1 MDRQDYVIEVSHV
14 SKSFKD
20 NKVLKDVSLLCES
33 GKIYGL
39 VGHNGSGKTVL
50 FKSICGFL
58 SCDEGTITVNGK
70 VMGKDKDMLTDAGI
84 IIEDPGFLRTWSGYH
99 NLEFLYTLRN
109 KKNKDYLCSVL
120 RKDGLDPALK
130 RPVGKYS
137 LGMRQRLALAQAIM
151 EDPGILILDEPTK
164 GIDVGAKAEL
174 YKLMVELSK
183 QGKTIIMIT
192 SDMLELLSM
201 SDRVMVMHEGHQV
214 GIIPHAELTQERVLE
229 LASG

>member
-120 RKDGLDPALK
+120 RKVGLDPALK

-137 LGMRQRLALAQAIM
+137 LGMRQRLAIAQAIM
-151 EDPGILILDEPTK
+151 EDPQILLLDEPLN
-164 GIDVGAKAEL
+164 GLDNEG
-174 YKLMVELSK
+174 VEEMRNVLLK
-183 QGKTIIMIT
+183 QKEQGKLIIIA
-192 SDMLELLSM
+192 SHSKEDIDILCDEIFRF
-201 SDRVMVMHEGHQV
+201 DHGKIIGHEVRG
-214 GIIPHAELTQERVLE
+214 
-229 LASG
+229 

>member
-20 NKVLKDVSLLCES
+20 NKVLKDVSLSCES

-84 IIEDPGFLRTWSGYH
+84 IIEEPGFLRTWSGYH

-120 RKDGLDPALK
+120 RKVGLDPALK

-151 EDPGILILDEPTK
+151 EDPGILILDEPMNGLDK
-164 GIDVGAKAEL
+164 NGVREIR
-174 YKLMVELSK
+174 
-183 QGKTIIMIT
+183 
-192 SDMLELLSM
+192 ELLLKM
-201 SDRVMVMHEGHQV
+201 KEENKL
-214 GIIPHAELTQERVLE
+214 II
-229 LASG
+229 LASHNREDIEVLCDEVYEMEGGVISKANVSSLHVEGRYTP